1 MDTIKLKTAEE
12 ILKYCESWLRI
23 AEARRDKYAS
33 QKEFDRA
40 LEEAIKASTLSE
52 IILNIETSN
61 KKEGNEG

>member
-1 MDTIKLKTAEE
+1 MKLKTADE

-40 LEEAIKASTLSE
+40 LEEAIKASTLSK
-52 IILNIETSN
+52 IILNIEICD
-61 KKEGNEG
+61 KKEGKDDESN